1 MRRVGRPGAN
11 IVNGVMAA
19 TVLGILA
26 ATPPVAHAQGTNLA
40 LGMSVSRSSD
50 CSCGRAT
57 SAVDGNVD
65 TYWQPLSAD
74 RTDDLNVWLSVDL
87 GAPASIERAVLNF
100 RAGTADILEFRIR
113 TSNDEVSWQT
123 AYLRESDT
131 EAIDGVEVAEFP
143 AVIGRYLRVDITLV
157 TGGSTVQLNELEVYG
172 IPNVPIP
179 GAPTNL
185 ALNKAVAKS
194 SDCSCGRATAAV
206 DGQSATFWQ
215 PLSGDRTD
223 NRNVWLRVDLGAPTD
238 VEHAVLKFRTSTA
251 DIVEF
256 QLRVSDDDATWQT
269 AYVKNRSTAPIVAE
283 EAPTFPRVT
292 GRYVRVDFT
301 LATGTPNFQ
310 LNEFELYGAP
320 PPPVLAS
327 VRLEDAS
334 GRVYAPDETLPL
346 AVGATA
352 ALIVKGTLSNGTDAD
367 LTTAS
372 IEFASSRPA
381 IARVDSAG
389 LIEAV
394 EAGVANVTAAVTL
407 DGVTRAAHLWIDVT
421 DPRLLLADL
430 WLTHPTMTM
439 EIGRAAVIPP
449 SSEYPVLHVAS
460 HVDLTVTGKLARADG
475 SVIAPLDPVHL
486 NAGDVID
493 IPITGVADQA
503 GRHELR
509 LRLARPGQPHA
520 YDAFFF
526 TVMDPA
532 QVPADQSSIAHL
544 GEHGTLSY
552 VPDYKGN
559 RILDFSNSG
568 YGGGGVRLPAVQ
580 ARVAVE
586 PGDGDDSARI
596 QAAIDQVSAMPQ
608 NADGI
613 RGAVLLKRG
622 RFEVGTT
629 LAIRAS
635 GVVLRGEGQGDDGT
649 ILFATGATRRDVLTA
664 GGPAGRVLLS
674 TRTAIADLF
683 VPSGARSFHV
693 DDASGFKVGDPV
705 IVRRQGNDRWIHYIA
720 MDQIVERPG
729 GSPNETSQWGP
740 FALDFDRII
749 TAIDEN
755 VVTIDAPLA
764 NSIERRWGGAELI
777 TYDDP
782 DRIEQVGIENL
793 RVEVEFDPSVT
804 LTRDGQP
811 YFADENH
818 AVRFAVLDNIKN
830 AWVRD
835 VTTQYLE
842 HSLVNVLRQAK
853 WVTVQDSS
861 AIDMVSRIDGGR
873 RYNFALAGQLTLVQR
888 CHAETARHAFVVDSR
903 VPGPNV
909 FLDCDSVNEF
919 ATSEPHH
926 RWSVGGLFDNIK
938 SDIAIQD
945 RGWLGSGHGWAG
957 ANYVAWNTEGDL
969 VAQQPPTA
977 QNYAIGHVGRKV
989 NPFLP
994 NNDDR
999 RPRAD
1004 GYWEHL
1010 GLHVTP
1016 RSLYLQQLQERA
1028 GTEALTNIERTSV
1041 GGGSLD
1047 QPTPDDGLP
1056 LLNGIKIDNQ
1066 PLTAFSPTIFDYVV
1080 TLDAGTTNA
1089 PDVRPQ
1095 DGRHLVEILPAS
1107 HPNGRTVLI
1116 VRSRTDPTKSVRYSI
1131 RFTTGA

>member
-1 MRRVGRPGAN
+1 MNLLSRCRTVIRLGLIGATLLSLPGMNLQPAY
-11 IVNGVMAA
+11 
-19 TVLGILA
+19 
-26 ATPPVAHAQGTNLA
+26 AQGTNLA
-40 LGMSVSRSSD
+40 LGMSVTRSSD

-57 SAVDGNVD
+57 SAVDGNID

-74 RTDDLNVWLSVDL
+74 RTDDLNVWLRVDL

-100 RAGTADILEFRIR
+100 RGGTADILEFRIR
-113 TSNDEVSWQT
+113 TSNDELSWQT
-123 AYLRESDT
+123 VYLRESDT
-131 EAIDGVEVAEFP
+131 GAIDGIEAAEFP
-143 AVIGRYLRVDITLV
+143 AVVGRYLRVDITLA
-157 TGGSTVQLNELEVYG
+157 TGASTVQLNELEVYG

-179 GAPTNL
+179 GAPVNL
-185 ALNKAVAKS
+185 ALNKSVAKS

-206 DGQSATFWQ
+206 DGNTASFWQ
-215 PLSGDRTD
+215 PLSADRTD
-223 NRNVWLRVDLGAPTD
+223 NRNVWLSVDLGAVAD

-256 QLRVSDDDATWQT
+256 QIRISDDDATWQT
-269 AYVKNRSTAPIVAE
+269 VYSKNRSTAPILAE
-283 EAPTFPRVT
+283 EAPTFPKAT
-292 GRYVRVDFT
+292 GRYVRVDFS

-320 PPPVLAS
+320 PPPVLAI
-327 VRLEDAS
+327 VRLEDPS
-334 GRVYAPDETLPL
+334 GRVYAADETLAL
-346 AVGATA
+346 VVGASS
-352 ALIVKGTLSNGTDAD
+352 ALVVKGTLSNGADAD
-367 LTTAS
+367 LTSAS
-372 IEFASSRPA
+372 IEFTSSRVA
-381 IARVDSAG
+381 IARVDAAG
-389 LIEAV
+389 LIEALQ
-394 EAGVANVTAAVTL
+394 AGVARVTAAVTL
-407 DGVTRAAHLWIDVT
+407 DGVTRAAHLWIDVA
-421 DPRLLLADL
+421 DPRLLLADI
-430 WLTHPTMTM
+430 WLTHPTMAM
-439 EIGRAAVIPP
+439 EIGRPAVIPP
-449 SSEYPVLHVAS
+449 SGEFPVVHVAS
-460 HVDLTVTGKLARADG
+460 HVDLMLTGRLVRVG
-475 SVIAPLDPVHL
+475 GGGVVPLPQVHL
-486 NAGDVID
+486 QAGEVVD
-493 IPITGVADQA
+493 IPIPGIADA
-503 GRHELR
+503 LGLHEIR
-509 LRLARPGQPHA
+509 LRLARPGEAHA
-520 YDAFFF
+520 YDAFSF

-532 QVPADQSSIAHL
+532 QVPADQSTIAYL
-544 GEHGTLSY
+544 GANGALTY

-568 YGGGGVRLPAVQ
+568 YGGGGVQLPAVQ

-596 QAAIDQVSAMPQ
+596 QAAIDQVSALPQ

-622 RFEVGTT
+622 RYEVGTT

-635 GVVLRGEGQGDDGT
+635 GVVLRGEGQGEDGT

-664 GGPAGRVLLS
+664 AGAAGPVLLS
-674 TRTAIADLF
+674 TRTGIADLF
-683 VPSGARSFHV
+683 VFSGARSFHV
-693 DDASGFKVGDPV
+693 EDASGFKVGDPV
-705 IVRRQGNDRWIHYIA
+705 IVRRHGNDRWIHYLA

-740 FALDFDRII
+740 FDLDFDRII

-755 VVTIDAPLA
+755 VVTVDAPLA

-777 TYDDP
+777 KYDDP
-782 DRIEQVGIENL
+782 GRIEQMGIENL

-818 AVRFAVLDNIKN
+818 AVRFAVLDNVKN

-835 VTTQYLE
+835 VTTQHLE

-903 VPGPNV
+903 VPGPNA
-909 FLDCDSVNEF
+909 FMDCDSINEF

-938 SDIAIQD
+938 GGVAIQD
-945 RGWLGSGHGWAG
+945 RAWLGSGHGWAG

-989 NPFLP
+989 NPFVP
-994 NNDDR
+994 NGDDR
-999 RPRAD
+999 RPRLD
-1004 GYWEHL
+1004 GYWERL
-1010 GLHVTP
+1010 DLHVTP
-1016 RSLYLQQLQERA
+1016 RSLYQQQLQERE
-1028 GTEALTNIERTSV
+1028 GTQALLNIERTPV

-1047 QPTPDDGLP
+1047 QPTIDEGLP
-1056 LLNGIKIDNQ
+1056 LLDGIRVDNR
-1066 PLTAFSPTIFDYVV
+1066 PLKEFSPTVFDYVV
-1080 TLDAGTTNA
+1080 ALDAGATAA
-1089 PDVRPQ
+1089 PEVRP
-1095 DGRHLVEILPAS
+1095 DDSRHLVEVLPAS
-1107 HPNGRTVLI
+1107 HPNGKTVLI
-1116 VRSRTDPTKSVRYSI
+1116 VRSRTDPAKSVRYNVT
-1131 RFTTGA
+1131 FTTEP